1 MSELEKDADSFIAY
15 LSNEKRSSPH
25 TVASYDRVLRKA
37 LVSLKYNF
45 PELKSWAEIGEMQ
58 MRFLLKEFNFS
69 EDAERLSSV
78 SVAHDIY
85 ALSSFFKF
93 LLRKKRISVNP
104 CSLIK
109 APKVKKPL
117 PKVLSSNE
125 IDKLFTVAPTT
136 PKEIRDRAIAELLFS
151 SGLRVGELVALNLSD
166 FDETAQEVRIFGKG
180 GKERTVPVGSIAIGW
195 ILAYLKVRDSFNPT
209 DNALFLNRFGR
220 RMTTRAVQQNLD
232 KLALA
237 SGITVKISP
246 HKLRHSFA
254 TELLGNGA
262 DLRMVQE
269 MLGHSSLAA
278 TQVYTHVNFAKL
290 QEIFNKAHPRAK
302 SHEGES

>member
-1 MSELEKDADSFIAY
+1 MDELERDADSFIAY
-15 LSNEKRSSPH
+15 LSNEKRSGPN

-37 LVSLKYNF
+37 LISLKYNF
-45 PELKSWAEIGEMQ
+45 PQLKSWSEIGEKE

-69 EDAERLSSV
+69 FDAERLSSV

-93 LLRKKRISVNP
+93 LIKKKKLSSNP
-104 CSLIK
+104 CSLIH
-109 APKVKKPL
+109 APKVRKPL

-125 IDKLFTVAPTT
+125 IDQLFTVDPSS

-151 SGLRVGELVALNLSD
+151 SGLRVGELVALNLGD
-166 FDETAQEVRIFGKG
+166 LDETAQEVRVFGKG
-180 GKERTVPVGSIAIGW
+180 GKERSVPVGSQALNW
-195 ILAYLKVRDSFNPT
+195 IRIYLKVRDAFNPEDT
-209 DNALFLNRFGR
+209 ALFLNRFGR

-232 KLALA
+232 KLASK
-237 SGITVKISP
+237 SGLSIKISP

-278 TQVYTHVNFAKL
+278 TQVYTHINFAKL
-290 QEIFNKAHPRAK
+290 QEIFSKAHPRAK
-302 SHEGES
+302 LHKEES